1 MFEHEDVIIVNVLQ
15 RRLLLLVL
23 LLLICNN
30 NWNYLYF
37 LFILGQSTSS
47 SPKKGPEFSLLSV
60 RRANSCPE
68 IKKTNGSSISSGTSP
83 LQEETEEDHGDG
95 LNISNGHTSG
105 VSVSL
110 LILNVNII
118 Y

>member
-1 MFEHEDVIIVNVLQ
+1 
-15 RRLLLLVL
+15 
-23 LLLICNN
+23 LLLI
-30 NWNYLYF
+30 Y
-37 LFILGQSTSS
+37 FILGQSTGS
-47 SPKKGPEFSLLSV
+47 SPRKGPEFSLLNV

-95 LNISNGHTSG
+95 INVNNSHTSEIP
-105 VSVSL
+105 VKYLTL
-110 LILNVNII
+110 LIKTV